1 MTSAPPNGSLLH
13 DPEAFALSWMDPA
26 SPAGCSITGPAP
38 LCPHDREGRYQS
50 LAFCGLLG
58 ARDGPFQAC
67 DEPAEAR
74 VHVENCVHDLCATG
88 GSRQVLCEVLGSY
101 AQQCQRHGLPVQPWR
116 HLVDCEPA
124 CPPHSHYELCGSS
137 CPSSCAEP
145 ALPDSCPTP
154 CQEGCQC
161 DAGFVLSG
169 TDCVSPSQCGCSA
182 GGRYHP
188 AGEAFWAG
196 ERCERF
202 CRCEASSHAVHC
214 SPASC
219 GPGQRCG
226 NRRGIFGCHPL
237 SPGTCHAAGH
247 SGIITFD
254 GRAVELPST
263 CASVFAES
271 CGAPGS
277 LPFFR
282 VELGKENRSHSP
294 LTLISEVSI
303 QVNGTQVHLQRAS
316 PGMAQVNGETTA
328 LPASLAGGSLDVHWN
343 GLSFVLLSD
352 FGLWLSTDATYSLTL
367 TVPRLYEGHT
377 CGLCGSLAGAPEAR
391 DPSEQRSGS
400 CAGDCAAACAVCED
414 PGQIVAAR
422 RRCWLLR
429 EPRGPFG
436 PCHAEVDPGPYV
448 SSCVRDLC
456 LAEGSDR
463 ILCSALQSYA
473 AVCQGANV
481 TLGDWRNSSFCA
493 PQCPQHSRYQLCL
506 DPSQARLCIPAPLHR
521 LGGRPGCTEGC
532 ACDDAH
538 LWARAECVTPEQ
550 CGCVHGGRVY
560 QVGDLVW
567 MSRCTRRC
575 SCDAPGHFRCSPARC
590 PAGEICAVRGG
601 RLGCQSPLGTCVVTG
616 DPHYFTF
623 DGAITHFQGTC
634 TYRLVHSCGPEPV
647 PGGVSFSVEAS
658 NRNFRSHLVSF
669 LYRVEVRLSSPG
681 LTAHV
686 ILERGQQ
693 VQVDGQV
700 VSLPVQLGAE
710 ARVWRQQGLVLL
722 QVGTGLQVHFN
733 GRHTLLVRVGP
744 EHRGRL
750 CGLCGN
756 FNGDPGDD
764 KVLPSG
770 APARSDADFGN
781 AWQTR
786 DSQPGCRQDLGD
798 TQPCQDRPRVEQLC
812 GVLTNRS
819 GPFAECHWH
828 EDPGSYL
835 HACIFDLCQYGSG
848 NRVLCAALESYAQ
861 LCGLRGV
868 RLPEWRTS
876 LGCSVACPA
885 NSYYDFCGPPCPAT
899 CASLNSSAPCT
910 RQCTAG
916 CFCLEGFAL
925 EGGVC
930 VPLARC
936 GCHLQGRYLRLGAE
950 VLPTATCDRKCVCRG
965 PGRPLE
971 CRPHACRRR
980 ERCRQRQG
988 VWGCHPMRYGTLW
1001 LYGDP
1006 HLHTLSGSHR
1016 QLRGPGRGALV
1027 RTCRPHHTPF
1037 AVWVEVARLEPW
1049 GASWAQQVDVD
1060 VAGWRLSLLA
1070 GQFGVVQVNG
1080 SQAHLPLTLAGGM
1093 IRAFSTSS
1101 AVTVRA
1107 ATGLS
1112 VAFHESRALWVT
1124 VPDTYASALCGL
1136 GVALGTDTWEDLGG
1150 PSGSRLPEAPNVATG
1165 LGPLCPQDKAAL
1177 FWAFCGLLGA
1187 QEGPYAACSRDMD
1200 PRVHVENCVHDLCAT
1215 GGSRDTLCAVLGS
1228 YAQECQRRG
1237 LPLQPWRHLV
1247 ACEPACPPHSH
1258 YELCG
1263 SSCPSSCAEPALPDS
1278 CPTPCQEGCQCD
1290 AGFVLSGT
1298 DCVSPSQCG
1307 CSAGGRYHPAGE
1319 AFWAGERCERFCRC
1333 EASSH
1338 AVQCSPASCGPGQ
1351 RCGNRGGI
1359 FGCHPLSPGAYHA
1372 AGHSGIT
1379 TADGRT
1385 TQCPGTSGFA
1395 ASCAASC
1402 PQRFLQVELGR
1413 NSPGSPTVFISKLS
1427 FKANGTH
1434 TCLQTEVL
1442 SPGTTGNGCT
1452 EAQAAACTCLP
1463 ISQPPSCPRSGAWE
1477 HGRHRSPPAQLGLS
1491 VSTWEAR
1498 AAAQPEAVSRRGVPA
1513 VPQPRA
1519 GPSSAPS
1526 LHGRAVKPWNP
1537 K

>member
-1 MTSAPPNGSLLH
+1 MELLWLLLVAAWAWGSALGWAAGGGSQPVPGAVPSTLQNRVTWSEETRASLLYPYGGSTETRGHVWYRQSRRPELLRRAAGDLAAAFPHGPHSPRALLVATWDQIPFYGSLGSQVNTFQLVLVMGSGTSWALFLYNDIQWTTGVASGGSPHSGLGGIAAQAGFNSGRQGHYFSVPGSRTADILHVAGTSNVGVPGRWAFRTDAFAVPNGCAYSGQFLPLGATFWDSSACSHRCHCGQEGRVRCWPEGCQGGQQCAPAHPFARCHAPRGPTCRLGAQGHLHTLSGRQLRLRPCRFVLARLPGVRVDVELAGEAPEPAVLVQLLVH
-13 DPEAFALSWMDPA
+13 GQDLVVRSDGPPGHVLVNGHLRPLPLSVPEAGLAVHSWDSATRLAMDTGLELWIQDGRLELTVPEAEVSVTRGLCGPEALTPVGTPQLEPA
-26 SPAGCSITGPAP
+26 SFQASWQEAGPCGSPWPSCPVHLRARYAGPEACGRLSALTGPFAACAWTVP
-38 LCPHDREGRYQS
+38 VGPFVDACVEELCAAHGSLPVLCRALAAFVRTCQAMDIPVGTWRGPGFCEPSCPENSHWETCADTCGARCPHEDEALACGGPCREGCVCDAGHLRSGKGRYQS
-50 LAFCGLLG
+50 LLCRLLS
-58 ARDGPFQAC
+58 ARDEPFQAC

-74 VHVENCVHDLCATG
+74 VHVETVSTTSAPPEARG
-88 GSRQVLCEVLGSY
+88 RMLCEVLGSY

-316 PGMAQVNGETTA
+316 PGMAQVSTWFGLMCGTPAPYPPRSFQYFHSVNGETTA

-560 QVGDLVW
+560 QV
-567 MSRCTRRC
+567 S
-575 SCDAPGHFRCSPARC
+575 S
-590 PAGEICAVRGG
+590 G
-601 RLGCQSPLGTCVVTG
+601 R
-616 DPHYFTF
+616 
-623 DGAITHFQGTC
+623 
-634 TYRLVHSCGPEPV
+634 
-647 PGGVSFSVEAS
+647 AS
-658 NRNFRSHLVSF
+658 
-669 LYRVEVRLSSPG
+669 
-681 LTAHV
+681 
-686 ILERGQQ
+686 
-693 VQVDGQV
+693 
-700 VSLPVQLGAE
+700 
-710 ARVWRQQGLVLL
+710 ARV
-722 QVGTGLQVHFN
+722 
-733 GRHTLLVRVGP
+733 
-744 EHRGRL
+744 
-750 CGLCGN
+750 
-756 FNGDPGDD
+756 
-764 KVLPSG
+764 
-770 APARSDADFGN
+770 
-781 AWQTR
+781 
-786 DSQPGCRQDLGD
+786 
-798 TQPCQDRPRVEQLC
+798 
-812 GVLTNRS
+812 
-819 GPFAECHWH
+819 
-828 EDPGSYL
+828 
-835 HACIFDLCQYGSG
+835 
-848 NRVLCAALESYAQ
+848 
-861 LCGLRGV
+861 
-868 RLPEWRTS
+868 
-876 LGCSVACPA
+876 
-885 NSYYDFCGPPCPAT
+885 
-899 CASLNSSAPCT
+899 
-910 RQCTAG
+910 
-916 CFCLEGFAL
+916 
-925 EGGVC
+925 
-930 VPLARC
+930 
-936 GCHLQGRYLRLGAE
+936 
-950 VLPTATCDRKCVCRG
+950 
-965 PGRPLE
+965 
-971 CRPHACRRR
+971 
-980 ERCRQRQG
+980 
-988 VWGCHPMRYGTLW
+988 
-1001 LYGDP
+1001 
-1006 HLHTLSGSHR
+1006 
-1016 QLRGPGRGALV
+1016 
-1027 RTCRPHHTPF
+1027 
-1037 AVWVEVARLEPW
+1037 
-1049 GASWAQQVDVD
+1049 
-1060 VAGWRLSLLA
+1060 
-1070 GQFGVVQVNG
+1070 
-1080 SQAHLPLTLAGGM
+1080 
-1093 IRAFSTSS
+1093 
-1101 AVTVRA
+1101 
-1107 ATGLS
+1107 
-1112 VAFHESRALWVT
+1112 
-1124 VPDTYASALCGL
+1124 
-1136 GVALGTDTWEDLGG
+1136 
-1150 PSGSRLPEAPNVATG
+1150 
-1165 LGPLCPQDKAAL
+1165 
-1177 FWAFCGLLGA
+1177 
-1187 QEGPYAACSRDMD
+1187 
-1200 PRVHVENCVHDLCAT
+1200 
-1215 GGSRDTLCAVLGS
+1215 
-1228 YAQECQRRG
+1228 RG
-1237 LPLQPWRHLV
+1237 LPDH
-1247 ACEPACPPHSH
+1247 
-1258 YELCG
+1258 
-1263 SSCPSSCAEPALPDS
+1263 
-1278 CPTPCQEGCQCD
+1278 
-1290 AGFVLSGT
+1290 
-1298 DCVSPSQCG
+1298 
-1307 CSAGGRYHPAGE
+1307 AGE
-1319 AFWAGERCERFCRC
+1319 GRPVQV
-1333 EASSH
+1333 H
-1338 AVQCSPASCGPGQ
+1338 ADSA
-1351 RCGNRGGI
+1351 
-1359 FGCHPLSPGAYHA
+1359 
-1372 AGHSGIT
+1372 
-1379 TADGRT
+1379 
-1385 TQCPGTSGFA
+1385 
-1395 ASCAASC
+1395 
-1402 PQRFLQVELGR
+1402 LGMR
-1413 NSPGSPTVFISKLS
+1413 NGSP
-1427 FKANGTH
+1427 
-1434 TCLQTEVL
+1434 
-1442 SPGTTGNGCT
+1442 
-1452 EAQAAACTCLP
+1452 LP
-1463 ISQPPSCPRSGAWE
+1463 YE
-1477 HGRHRSPPAQLGLS
+1477 
-1491 VSTWEAR
+1491 
-1498 AAAQPEAVSRRGVPA
+1498 
-1513 VPQPRA
+1513 
-1519 GPSSAPS
+1519 
-1526 LHGRAVKPWNP
+1526 
-1537 K
+1537 